1 MPRHTLARAALALAL
16 AAAARAQPDVDA
28 VAVEPAS
35 AADGCAFAPPDALS
49 VGLQAGAVI
58 SIFAVS
64 LICAALPILLA
75 RCQTRGADATLRVLG
90 YLGGGVILATAF
102 IHLLLPAQE
111 TLRSECLS
119 AGWLAAYPDFALLF
133 CLVTIAAMLVLDF
146 FVERALLRR
155 GGPGA
160 GAEGAEGADLEAAA
174 KGAPAP
180 TPAPGAHVC
189 AHSLPVDAAGRV
201 RLAGLGLSEF
211 SIGLHSVLVGIAL
224 GVADADEYVPLW
236 VALVFHQGLEGIALG
251 SLAQAAGLRAR
262 SVAALALAYALT
274 TPAGMAIGLGARAS
288 LDPDAQATLLAF
300 GTLDAVAA
308 GLLIHLALGDHLCAV
323 KSGAAW
329 LRARGPGLVATCIC
343 AFLAG
348 VGVMAYIGV
357 WA

>member
-1 MPRHTLARAALALAL
+1 MPRHALARAALALAL
-16 AAAARAQPDVDA
+16 AAAARAQPDVDV
-28 VAVEPAS
+28 VAVEPAG
-35 AADGCAFAPPDALS
+35 DEGCAFASPDALS
-49 VGLQAGAVI
+49 AGLQAGAVI

-64 LICAALPILLA
+64 LICAALPALLG
-75 RCQTRGADATLRVLG
+75 RWQSRGVDATLRVLG

-111 TLRSECLS
+111 TLGSECLS
-119 AGWLAAYPDFALLF
+119 EGWRAAYPDFALLF
-133 CLVTIAAMLVLDF
+133 CLVTIALMLVLDF

-155 GGPGA
+155 AGAGA
-160 GAEGAEGADLEAAA
+160 GAEGAGGADLEAAA
-174 KGAPAP
+174 KGASA
-180 TPAPGAHVC
+180 AGCVRA
-189 AHSLPVDAAGRV
+189 LPVDVEGRV

-211 SIGLHSVLVGIAL
+211 SIGLHSILIGIAL
-224 GVADADEYVPLW
+224 GVAGAGEYVPLW

-262 SVAALALAYALT
+262 AVAALALLYAAT
-274 TPAGMAIGLGARAS
+274 TPVGMAIGLGARAS
-288 LDPDAQATLLAF
+288 LDPNAQATLLAF

-348 VGVMAYIGV
+348 VGAMAYIGV